1 MFHSVQCRLGHGM
14 VTLLRT
20 VMQRPKF
27 LPSSGSPSSTALGTF
42 TDPLSE
48 AEEEREEDL
57 REIRRGQD
65 FHPHSA
71 FSSLPSMLYWLS
83 HNHLTIKETGE
94 YSLAERKKERGWW
107 TTGQSLS
114 HGTTMGSELLKPK
127 QFQRADR
134 ADLLRSFGLTGGEP
148 CHCANC
154 PSSFVPGPD
163 TKYLGI
169 HAISGK

>member
-1 MFHSVQCRLGHGM
+1 M

-42 TDPLSE
+42 TDSLSE

-94 YSLAERKKERGWW
+94 YSLAERKKERG
-107 TTGQSLS
+107 
-114 HGTTMGSELLKPK
+114 
-127 QFQRADR
+127 
-134 ADLLRSFGLTGGEP
+134 
-148 CHCANC
+148 
-154 PSSFVPGPD
+154 
-163 TKYLGI
+163 
-169 HAISGK
+169 